1 MLGILDNLLEKWRMR
16 KYLHKWK
23 QVNHD
28 NFTIPTRAIPF
39 ECIKIGR
46 GTYGKL
52 TVLNCTLEAKLTI
65 GNYCS
70 IAEEVTFLLS
80 VDHSTNHLFTYLFKA
95 MYEDTPCATTKGDI
109 IIEDDVWLGYRST
122 ILSGVRIGKGAIV
135 AAGAVVSK
143 DVPPYAIVGGVPARV
158 LKYRFSDTVI
168 KELIDDELSSLSYN
182 EIVDRVGKIQLNSA
196 FKSF

>member
-1 MLGILDNLLEKWRMR
+1 M
-16 KYLHKWK
+16 
-23 QVNHD
+23 
-28 NFTIPTRAIPF
+28 
-39 ECIKIGR
+39 
-46 GTYGKL
+46 
-52 TVLNCTLEAKLTI
+52 VLNCTLETKLTI

-80 VDHSTNHLFTYLFKA
+80 VDHPTNHLFIYPFKA

-158 LKYRFSDTVI
+158 LKYRFSETVI

-182 EIVDRVGKIQLNSA
+182 EIVDRVGKIQLESE
-196 FKSF
+196 FKS